1 MARGG
6 AQFAA
11 CTARFELRRARPDS
25 RPIPPSISGSAAV
38 TGTSAVADQSRRI
51 AVDPRSHQRRVGV
64 REGVGPA
71 GRSLLM
77 QKHPGASRASRE
89 AHARE
94 AVSCMAV
101 EAEIRTLADGPAR
114 RAGLADRSG
123 T

>member
-1 MARGG
+1 
-6 AQFAA
+6 
-11 CTARFELRRARPDS
+11 
-25 RPIPPSISGSAAV
+25 
-38 TGTSAVADQSRRI
+38 
-51 AVDPRSHQRRVGV
+51 
-64 REGVGPA
+64 
-71 GRSLLM
+71 M
-77 QKHPGASRASRE
+77 QKHPVAGRSPRE